1 MYPHRRCG
9 HKYAAEVGQISDAWH
24 SPPTETSPPPALAR
38 APPLDRGRARVREE
52 IGETLTVSRSGR
64 ERYIRVRL
72 TETELNKVRAK
83 AELAGMTVSDFI
95 RETAIYGKQEFT
107 LAKLPGGE
115 RVDVKEALEGLL
127 DTEQRTVQK
136 HFNVT
141 PYEDIFIR
149 DAARKAG
156 MTQSRFMVDRILHT
170 PMYYIGDPDF
180 FQKFFYELNKQGVNL
195 NQLAAAANTLI
206 LLQDMPDMASERR
219 RELAAQIE
227 NFVATLKDPY
237 CKALAETRGLMM
249 QLRRQSEVE
258 R

>member
-1 MYPHRRCG
+1 M
-9 HKYAAEVGQISDAWH
+9 AEKA
-24 SPPTETSPPPALAR
+24 TSQTR
-38 APPLDRGRARVREE
+38 M
-52 IGETLTVSRSGR
+52 VS
-64 ERYIRVRL
+64 IRL
-72 TETELNKVRAK
+72 TEEEISTLKAK
-83 AELAGMTVSDFI
+83 ASLAGTTVTDFV

-127 DTEQRTVQK
+127 DTEHRTVQK

-141 PYEDIFIR
+141 PYEDTFIR

-156 MTQSRFMVDRILHT
+156 VTQSRFMVDRILHT

-206 LLQDMPDMASERR
+206 LLQDMPDMARERR
-219 RELAAQIE
+219 CELAAQIE
-227 NFVATLKDPY
+227 HFVATLKDPY

-249 QLRRQSEVE
+249 QLRKQSEVE

>member
-1 MYPHRRCG
+1 MTASRDG
-9 HKYAAEVGQISDAWH
+9 
-24 SPPTETSPPPALAR
+24 
-38 APPLDRGRARVREE
+38 RG
-52 IGETLTVSRSGR
+52 
-64 ERYIRVRL
+64 RYIRVRL

-83 AELAGMTVSDFI
+83 AELAGLTVSDFV
-95 RETAIYGKQEFT
+95 RETAVYCKQEFT
-107 LAKLPGGE
+107 LSK

-127 DTEQRTVQK
+127 DTEHRTVQK

-141 PYEDIFIR
+141 PYEDTFIR

-206 LLQDMPDMASERR
+206 LLQDMPDMGRERR

-227 NFVATLKDPY
+227 NFVATMKDPY

>member
-1 MYPHRRCG
+1 M
-9 HKYAAEVGQISDAWH
+9 AEKA
-24 SPPTETSPPPALAR
+24 TSQTR
-38 APPLDRGRARVREE
+38 M
-52 IGETLTVSRSGR
+52 VS
-64 ERYIRVRL
+64 IRL
-72 TETELNKVRAK
+72 TEEEISTLKAK
-83 AELAGMTVSDFI
+83 ASLAGTTVTDFV

-127 DTEQRTVQK
+127 GTEHRTVQK

-141 PYEDIFIR
+141 PYEDTFIR

-206 LLQDMPDMASERR
+206 LLQDMPDMARERR
-219 RELAAQIE
+219 CELAAQIE
-227 NFVATLKDPY
+227 HFVATLKDPY

>member
-1 MYPHRRCG
+1 M
-9 HKYAAEVGQISDAWH
+9 AEKA
-24 SPPTETSPPPALAR
+24 TSQTR
-38 APPLDRGRARVREE
+38 M
-52 IGETLTVSRSGR
+52 VS
-64 ERYIRVRL
+64 IRL
-72 TETELNKVRAK
+72 TEEEISTLKAK
-83 AELAGMTVSDFI
+83 ASLAGTTVTDFV

-127 DTEQRTVQK
+127 DTEHRTVKK

-141 PYEDIFIR
+141 PYEDTFIR

-206 LLQDMPDMASERR
+206 LLQDMPDMARERR
-219 RELAAQIE
+219 CELAAQIE
-227 NFVATLKDPY
+227 HFVATLKDPY

>member
-1 MYPHRRCG
+1 MAG
-9 HKYAAEVGQISDAWH
+9 KA
-24 SPPTETSPPPALAR
+24 TSQTR
-38 APPLDRGRARVREE
+38 M
-52 IGETLTVSRSGR
+52 VS
-64 ERYIRVRL
+64 IRL
-72 TETELNKVRAK
+72 TEEEISTLKAK
-83 AELAGMTVSDFI
+83 ASLAGTTVTDFV

-115 RVDVKEALEGLL
+115 RVDVKEALEGFL
-127 DTEQRTVQK
+127 DTEHRTVQK

-141 PYEDIFIR
+141 PYEDTFIR

-156 MTQSRFMVDRILHT
+156 MTQSRFMVDRILHA

-206 LLQDMPDMASERR
+206 LLQDMPDMARERR
-219 RELAAQIE
+219 CELAAQIE
-227 NFVATLKDPY
+227 YFVATLKDPY

>member
-1 MYPHRRCG
+1 M
-9 HKYAAEVGQISDAWH
+9 AEKA
-24 SPPTETSPPPALAR
+24 TSQTR
-38 APPLDRGRARVREE
+38 M
-52 IGETLTVSRSGR
+52 VS
-64 ERYIRVRL
+64 IRL
-72 TETELNKVRAK
+72 TEEEISTLKAK
-83 AELAGMTVSDFI
+83 ASLTGTTVTDFV
-95 RETAIYGKQEFT
+95 RETAIYGKQDFT

-115 RVDVKEALEGLL
+115 RVDVKEALEGFL
-127 DTEQRTVQK
+127 DTEHRTVQK

-141 PYEDIFIR
+141 PYEDTFIR

-206 LLQDMPDMASERR
+206 LLQDMPDMGRERR

-249 QLRRQSEVE
+249 QLRRQSDVE

>member
-1 MYPHRRCG
+1 MAKEATS
-9 HKYAAEVGQISDAWH
+9 HKKM
-24 SPPTETSPPPALAR
+24 
-38 APPLDRGRARVREE
+38 
-52 IGETLTVSRSGR
+52 VS
-64 ERYIRVRL
+64 IRL
-72 TETELNKVRAK
+72 TEDDIGTLKAK
-83 AELAGMTVSDFI
+83 ASLAGMNVSDFI

-127 DTEQRTVQK
+127 DTEHRTVQK

-141 PYEDIFIR
+141 PYEDTFIR
-149 DAARKAG
+149 SSARKAG

-180 FQKFFYELNKQGVNL
+180 FQKYFYELNKQGVNL
-195 NQLAAAANTLI
+195 NQLAAAANTLL
-206 LLQDMPDMASERR
+206 LLQDMPDVSRERR
-219 RELAAQIE
+219 RELVAQIE

-237 CKALAETRGLMM
+237 CKALAETRGLMV
-249 QLRRQSEVE
+249 QLRKQSEVE

>member
-1 MYPHRRCG
+1 M
-9 HKYAAEVGQISDAWH
+9 AEKA
-24 SPPTETSPPPALAR
+24 TSQTR
-38 APPLDRGRARVREE
+38 M
-52 IGETLTVSRSGR
+52 VS
-64 ERYIRVRL
+64 IRL
-72 TETELNKVRAK
+72 TEEEISTLKAK
-83 AELAGMTVSDFI
+83 ASLAGTTVTDFV

-127 DTEQRTVQK
+127 DTEPRTVQK

-141 PYEDIFIR
+141 PYEDTFIR

-206 LLQDMPDMASERR
+206 LLQDMPDMARERR
-219 RELAAQIE
+219 CELAAQIE
-227 NFVATLKDPY
+227 HFVATLKDPY

>member
-1 MYPHRRCG
+1 MA
-9 HKYAAEVGQISDAWH
+9 KEA
-24 SPPTETSPPPALAR
+24 TSQTR
-38 APPLDRGRARVREE
+38 M
-52 IGETLTVSRSGR
+52 VS
-64 ERYIRVRL
+64 IRL
-72 TETELNKVRAK
+72 TEEEISTLKAK
-83 AELAGMTVSDFI
+83 ASLAGTTVTDFV
-95 RETAIYGKQEFT
+95 RETAVYGKQEFT

-127 DTEQRTVQK
+127 DTEHRTVQK

-141 PYEDIFIR
+141 PYEDTFIR

-206 LLQDMPDMASERR
+206 LLQDMPDMARERR
-219 RELAAQIE
+219 CELAAQIE
-227 NFVATLKDPY
+227 HFVATLKDPY

>member
-1 MYPHRRCG
+1 MA
-9 HKYAAEVGQISDAWH
+9 KEA
-24 SPPTETSPPPALAR
+24 TSQTR
-38 APPLDRGRARVREE
+38 M
-52 IGETLTVSRSGR
+52 VS
-64 ERYIRVRL
+64 IRL
-72 TETELNKVRAK
+72 TEEEIDALKAK
-83 AELAGMTVSDFI
+83 ARLAGTTVTNFI
-95 RETAIYGKQEFT
+95 RETAVYGKHEFT
-107 LAKLPGGE
+107 LVKLPGGE

-127 DTEQRTVQK
+127 DTEHRTVQK

-141 PYEDIFIR
+141 PYEDTFIR
-149 DAARKAG
+149 TGARKAG

-206 LLQDMPDMASERR
+206 LLQDMPDMARERR
-219 RELAAQIE
+219 CELAAQIE
-227 NFVATLKDPY
+227 HFVATLKDPY

>member
-1 MYPHRRCG
+1 M
-9 HKYAAEVGQISDAWH
+9 AEKA
-24 SPPTETSPPPALAR
+24 TSQTR
-38 APPLDRGRARVREE
+38 M
-52 IGETLTVSRSGR
+52 VS
-64 ERYIRVRL
+64 IRL
-72 TETELNKVRAK
+72 TEEEISTLKAK
-83 AELAGMTVSDFI
+83 ASLAGTTVTDFV
-95 RETAIYGKQEFT
+95 RETAIYDKQEFT

-127 DTEQRTVQK
+127 DTEHRTVQK

-141 PYEDIFIR
+141 PYEDTFIR

-206 LLQDMPDMASERR
+206 LLQDMPDMARERR
-219 RELAAQIE
+219 CELAAQIE
-227 NFVATLKDPY
+227 HFVATLKDPY

>member
-1 MYPHRRCG
+1 M
-9 HKYAAEVGQISDAWH
+9 AEKA
-24 SPPTETSPPPALAR
+24 TSQTR
-38 APPLDRGRARVREE
+38 M
-52 IGETLTVSRSGR
+52 VS
-64 ERYIRVRL
+64 IRL
-72 TETELNKVRAK
+72 TEEDISTLKAK
-83 AELAGMTVSDFI
+83 ASLAGTTVTDFV

-127 DTEQRTVQK
+127 DTEHRTVQK

-141 PYEDIFIR
+141 PYEDTFIR

-206 LLQDMPDMASERR
+206 LLQDMPDMARERR
-219 RELAAQIE
+219 CELAAQIE
-227 NFVATLKDPY
+227 HFVATLKDPY

>member
-1 MYPHRRCG
+1 M
-9 HKYAAEVGQISDAWH
+9 AEKA
-24 SPPTETSPPPALAR
+24 TSQTR
-38 APPLDRGRARVREE
+38 M
-52 IGETLTVSRSGR
+52 VS
-64 ERYIRVRL
+64 IRL
-72 TETELNKVRAK
+72 TEEEISTLKAK
-83 AELAGMTVSDFI
+83 ASLTGTTVTDFV

-115 RVDVKEALEGLL
+115 CVDVKEALEGFL
-127 DTEQRTVQK
+127 DTEHRTVQK

-141 PYEDIFIR
+141 PYEDTFIR

-206 LLQDMPDMASERR
+206 LLQDMPDMGRERR

>member
-1 MYPHRRCG
+1 MVSIRL
-9 HKYAAEVGQISDAWH
+9 
-24 SPPTETSPPPALAR
+24 TE
-38 APPLDRGRARVREE
+38 EE
-52 IGETLTVSRSGR
+52 IGTL
-64 ERYIRVRL
+64 
-72 TETELNKVRAK
+72 KAK
-83 AELAGMTVSDFI
+83 ASLAGSTVTDFI

-115 RVDVKEALEGLL
+115 HVDVKEAVEGFL
-127 DTEQRTVQK
+127 DTEHRTVQK

-141 PYEDIFIR
+141 PYEDTFIR
-149 DAARKAG
+149 DAARKAS

-180 FQKFFYELNKQGVNL
+180 FQKFFYEFNKQGVNL

-206 LLQDMPDMASERR
+206 LLQDMPDMGRERR

-227 NFVATLKDPY
+227 NFVTTLKDPY

-249 QLRRQSEVE
+249 QLRWQSEVE

>member
-1 MYPHRRCG
+1 MT
-9 HKYAAEVGQISDAWH
+9 A
-24 SPPTETSPPPALAR
+24 
-38 APPLDRGRARVREE
+38 
-52 IGETLTVSRSGR
+52 SRDSR

-72 TETELNKVRAK
+72 TEAELKKVRAK

-95 RETAIYGKQEFT
+95 RETSIYGKHEFT

-127 DTEQRTVQK
+127 DTEHRTIQK

-141 PYEDIFIR
+141 PYEDTFIR
-149 DAARKAG
+149 TGARKAG
-156 MTQSRFMVDRILHT
+156 MTQSRFMVDRIIHT

-180 FQKFFYELNKQGVNL
+180 FQKYFYELNKQGVNL
-195 NQLAAAANTLI
+195 NQLAAVANTLL
-206 LLQDMPDMASERR
+206 LLQDMPDVSRERR
-219 RELAAQIE
+219 RELVAQIE

-237 CKALAETRGLMM
+237 CKALAETRGLMV
-249 QLRRQSEVE
+249 QLRKQSEVE

>member
-1 MYPHRRCG
+1 MAKEATSQTRMVSIRL
-9 HKYAAEVGQISDAWH
+9 
-24 SPPTETSPPPALAR
+24 TE
-38 APPLDRGRARVREE
+38 EE
-52 IGETLTVSRSGR
+52 IGAL
-64 ERYIRVRL
+64 
-72 TETELNKVRAK
+72 KAK
-83 AELAGMTVSDFI
+83 ARLAGTTVTNFI
-95 RETAIYGKQEFT
+95 RETAVYGKHEFT

-127 DTEQRTVQK
+127 DTEHRTVQK

-141 PYEDIFIR
+141 PYEDTFIR
-149 DAARKAG
+149 TGARKAG
-156 MTQSRFMVDRILHT
+156 MTQSRFMIDRILHT

-180 FQKFFYELNKQGVNL
+180 FQKYFYELNKQGVNL

-206 LLQDMPDMASERR
+206 LLQDMPDMGRERR

-227 NFVATLKDPY
+227 NFVATMKDPY

>member
-1 MYPHRRCG
+1 M
-9 HKYAAEVGQISDAWH
+9 AEKA
-24 SPPTETSPPPALAR
+24 TSQTR
-38 APPLDRGRARVREE
+38 M
-52 IGETLTVSRSGR
+52 VS
-64 ERYIRVRL
+64 IRL
-72 TETELNKVRAK
+72 TEEEISTLKAK
-83 AELAGMTVSDFI
+83 ASLAGTTVTDFV

-127 DTEQRTVQK
+127 DTEHRTVQK

-141 PYEDIFIR
+141 PYEDTFIR

-206 LLQDMPDMASERR
+206 LLQDMPDMARERR
-219 RELAAQIE
+219 CELAAQIE
-227 NFVATLKDPY
+227 HFVATLKDPY
-237 CKALAETRGLMM
+237 CKALAETRGLMI

>member
-1 MYPHRRCG
+1 M
-9 HKYAAEVGQISDAWH
+9 AEKA
-24 SPPTETSPPPALAR
+24 TSQTR
-38 APPLDRGRARVREE
+38 M
-52 IGETLTVSRSGR
+52 VS
-64 ERYIRVRL
+64 IRL
-72 TETELNKVRAK
+72 TEEEISTLKAK
-83 AELAGMTVSDFI
+83 ASLAGTTVTDFV

-127 DTEQRTVQK
+127 DTEHRTVQK

-141 PYEDIFIR
+141 PYQDTFIR

-206 LLQDMPDMASERR
+206 LLQDMPDMARERR
-219 RELAAQIE
+219 CELAAQIE
-227 NFVATLKDPY
+227 HFVATLKDPY

>member
-1 MYPHRRCG
+1 M
-9 HKYAAEVGQISDAWH
+9 AEKA
-24 SPPTETSPPPALAR
+24 TSQTR
-38 APPLDRGRARVREE
+38 M
-52 IGETLTVSRSGR
+52 VS
-64 ERYIRVRL
+64 IRL
-72 TETELNKVRAK
+72 TEEEISTLKAK
-83 AELAGMTVSDFI
+83 ASLAGTTVTDFV

-127 DTEQRTVQK
+127 DTEHRTVQK

-141 PYEDIFIR
+141 PYEDTFIR

-180 FQKFFYELNKQGVNL
+180 FQKFFYEPNKQGVNL

-206 LLQDMPDMASERR
+206 LLQDMPDMARERR
-219 RELAAQIE
+219 CELAAQIE
-227 NFVATLKDPY
+227 HFVATLKDPY

>member
-1 MYPHRRCG
+1 M
-9 HKYAAEVGQISDAWH
+9 AEKA
-24 SPPTETSPPPALAR
+24 TSQTR
-38 APPLDRGRARVREE
+38 M
-52 IGETLTVSRSGR
+52 VS
-64 ERYIRVRL
+64 IRL
-72 TETELNKVRAK
+72 TEEEINTIKAK
-83 AELAGMTVSDFI
+83 ASLAGTTVTDFV

-127 DTEQRTVQK
+127 DTEHRTVQK

-141 PYEDIFIR
+141 PYEDTFIR

-206 LLQDMPDMASERR
+206 LLQDMPDMARERR
-219 RELAAQIE
+219 CELAAQIE
-227 NFVATLKDPY
+227 HFVATLKDPY

>member
-1 MYPHRRCG
+1 MVSIRL
-9 HKYAAEVGQISDAWH
+9 
-24 SPPTETSPPPALAR
+24 TE
-38 APPLDRGRARVREE
+38 EE
-52 IGETLTVSRSGR
+52 IGTL
-64 ERYIRVRL
+64 
-72 TETELNKVRAK
+72 KAK
-83 AELAGMTVSDFI
+83 ASLAGSTVTDFI

-115 RVDVKEALEGLL
+115 HVDVKEAVEGFL
-127 DTEQRTVQK
+127 DTEHRTVQK

-141 PYEDIFIR
+141 PYEDTFIR

-180 FQKFFYELNKQGVNL
+180 FQKFFYEFNKQGVNL

-206 LLQDMPDMASERR
+206 LLQDMPDMARERR
-219 RELAAQIE
+219 CELAAQIE
-227 NFVATLKDPY
+227 HFVATLKDPY

>member
-1 MYPHRRCG
+1 M
-9 HKYAAEVGQISDAWH
+9 AEKA
-24 SPPTETSPPPALAR
+24 TSQTR
-38 APPLDRGRARVREE
+38 M
-52 IGETLTVSRSGR
+52 VS
-64 ERYIRVRL
+64 IRL
-72 TETELNKVRAK
+72 TEEEISTLKAK
-83 AELAGMTVSDFI
+83 ASLTGTTVTDFV
-95 RETAIYGKQEFT
+95 RETAIYGKQDFT

-115 RVDVKEALEGLL
+115 RVDVKEALEGFL
-127 DTEQRTVQK
+127 DTEHRTVQK

-141 PYEDIFIR
+141 PYEDTFIR

-206 LLQDMPDMASERR
+206 LLQDMPDMGRERR

>member
-1 MYPHRRCG
+1 M
-9 HKYAAEVGQISDAWH
+9 AEKA
-24 SPPTETSPPPALAR
+24 TSQTR
-38 APPLDRGRARVREE
+38 M
-52 IGETLTVSRSGR
+52 VS
-64 ERYIRVRL
+64 IRL
-72 TETELNKVRAK
+72 TEEEISTLKAK
-83 AELAGMTVSDFI
+83 ASLAGTTVTDFV

-127 DTEQRTVQK
+127 DTEHRTVQK

-141 PYEDIFIR
+141 PYEDTFIR

-206 LLQDMPDMASERR
+206 LLLQDMPDMARERR
-219 RELAAQIE
+219 CELAAQIE
-227 NFVATLKDPY
+227 HFVATLKDPY

>member
-1 MYPHRRCG
+1 M
-9 HKYAAEVGQISDAWH
+9 AEKA
-24 SPPTETSPPPALAR
+24 TSQTR
-38 APPLDRGRARVREE
+38 M
-52 IGETLTVSRSGR
+52 VS
-64 ERYIRVRL
+64 IRL
-72 TETELNKVRAK
+72 TEEEISTLKAK
-83 AELAGMTVSDFI
+83 ASLAGTTVTDFV

-127 DTEQRTVQK
+127 DTEHRTVQK

-141 PYEDIFIR
+141 PYEDTFIR

-206 LLQDMPDMASERR
+206 LLQDMPDMARERR
-219 RELAAQIE
+219 CELAAQIE
-227 NFVATLKDPY
+227 HFVATLKDPY

-249 QLRRQSEVE
+249 QLRRQSEAE